1 MREAETHVQ
10 GHRAFELIVR
20 DHPRVILMVEPETG
34 KIEYASDR
42 ALVFYGWT
50 MNEMRRMTMDD
61 LYVSD
66 QVSEYADLILIDQK
80 QNGKREDVSYI
91 KHRDKFGH
99 SHPVKLTPFSLKNM
113 ATELTG
119 FLVCL
124 LDTENCFSVGRG
136 EAVSEPWHQRLDGP
150 RKALLQNDLKKAIRT
165 NEFFLVYQPI
175 IDAHEKRVV
184 GYEALIRWNH
194 PTYGIILPGELFK
207 LHFPGSFLMELDFF
221 VLREVAKIAGDLEP
235 QTMIHVN
242 ISAKNFHNIE
252 FISKLSGFLN
262 ENIILKNRLIL
273 DFDDSLELL
282 QGNEV
287 RKLIEEQNL
296 MVAVEDFGAGV
307 ISLTEIMR
315 SKVHSLNI
323 DMNLVKDI
331 SVNYASTVIIH
342 AILKLSKS
350 LGIEVVA
357 KGVESPE
364 QLRYLTKNGCRYLQG
379 YLFGKPGVLEQ
390 IRSVESQVSELL
402 ENYFHVADKL
412 EYVEQYAASEDLM
425 MIELNRDCVMHLI
438 PDGFLKL
445 LGYDR
450 KELAEKKFCELIR
463 EEDREVFLEEFRNL
477 NEKVYFNDCLVHLRS
492 KAGHMVYA
500 NISAHV
506 SVYGSGM
513 PILYVEDLSYLEDE
527 RLVFEG
533 TRNSYKAI
541 FKESPFAIL
550 IMNEDHECIDWNRK
564 AEQVFGWTKGEV
576 LRKSVSTIF
585 PNVKEEFFESVLRKS
600 LSEKL
605 FVVSV
610 NENIRKDG
618 KVITCRWHNKAI
630 LDPQGRIQ
638 LIVSMAEDISDSI
651 ENSLLIKKMS
661 LAMDLSG
668 SMVMIMDHRGVIT
681 NSNSQLNTFF
691 AAEGETLIGQ
701 RPKMFVD
708 EGGTVPFGIIQK
720 QLEKGVVWRGD
731 FALKRA
737 DGNMIMCR
745 VVFCPVK
752 EEQTQTVSVVAIITD
767 LSYEKEKDI
776 QFMEIK
782 KLLSE
787 QEKLAT
793 IGSMLTGI
801 IHEIN
806 NPLSYIDTNMLA
818 LEGILNEVDFPPG
831 TDTFEIK
838 DIIKDIKTG
847 VQHIKAISASLKRMA
862 FKGLHEEEEY
872 FNIDEEIETVL
883 NVAKNEYKYYA
894 LVDYEKEEDL
904 YITGYPSGI
913 RQVLLNLLIN
923 ATHAIRKKFET
934 SLGHIKVKSYK
945 KEGWVIVE
953 VSDNGSGI
961 PESIRSEI
969 FQTFFTTK
977 KKGEGTGLGLSI
989 SKSIIEE
996 KHGGSLD
1003 FTSVEG
1009 EGTTFIIK
1017 IPQER
1022 PSESQTDSF
1031 GQLL

>member
-1 MREAETHVQ
+1 MREAETHTQ

-20 DHPRVILMVEPETG
+20 DHPKVILMVEPETG
-34 KIEYASDR
+34 RIEYASDR

-50 MNEMRRMTMDD
+50 MAEMRRMSMDD
-61 LYVSD
+61 LFISED
-66 QVSEYADLILIDQK
+66 VSEYAALIAADQK
-80 QNGKREDVSYI
+80 QNEKRDDIHYLR
-91 KHRDKFGH
+91 HRDKFGH

-113 ATELTG
+113 ATELQG
-119 FLVCL
+119 YLVCL
-124 LDTENCFSVGRG
+124 IEEESCFPLRS
-136 EAVSEPWHQRLDGP
+136 EVSAIEPWHQRLDGP
-150 RKALLQNDLKKAIRT
+150 RRALLQNDLKKAIRT
-165 NEFFLVYQPI
+165 DEFYLVYQPI
-175 IDAHEKRVV
+175 IDAYEKKVS

-194 PTYGIILPGELFK
+194 PSYGTIMPGELFK

-221 VLREVAKIAGDLEP
+221 VLKEVAKMIESLENDA
-235 QTMIHVN
+235 MIHVN
-242 ISAKNFHNIE
+242 ISARNFNNID
-252 FISKLSGFLN
+252 FINKLSVFL
-262 ENIILKNRLIL
+262 EEHRSLRDRLIL

-282 QGNEV
+282 QGTDV
-287 RKLIEEQNL
+287 RRLIEEQNL
-296 MVAVEDFGAGV
+296 MVAIEDFGGGV

-323 DMNLVKDI
+323 DMGLVKDI

-350 LGIEVVA
+350 LGIDVIA

-379 YLFGKPGVLEQ
+379 FLFGKPGILDEV
-390 IRSVESQVSELL
+390 RVVETQVGELL
-402 ENYFHVADKL
+402 ENYFHITNRL
-412 EYVEQYAASEDLM
+412 EYVEQYTASEDLM
-425 MIELNRDCVMHLI
+425 MIELNRDCEMQLI
-438 PDGFLKL
+438 PDGFIKL
-445 LGYDR
+445 MGFDR
-450 KELAEKKFCELIR
+450 KDLVGKRFCELIR
-463 EEDREVFLEEFRNL
+463 EEDRSSFTEEFQNL
-477 NEKVYFNDCLVHLRS
+477 NEKVYFNDCLVHLKS
-492 KAGHMVYA
+492 KEGHAIYA
-500 NISAHV
+500 NISAHI

-513 PILYVEDLSYLEDE
+513 PILYIEDLSYLNDE

-564 AEQVFGWTKGEV
+564 AEQIFGWTKAEV
-576 LRKSVSTIF
+576 LRKSVSSIF
-585 PNVKEEFFESVLRKS
+585 PNIREEYFESVLRKS

-630 LDPQGRIQ
+630 LDQYGRIQ
-638 LIVSMAEDISDSI
+638 LIVSMAEDISDSV
-651 ENSLLIKKMS
+651 ENNLLIKKLS

-668 SMVMIMDHRGVIT
+668 SMVMITDYNGYIT
-681 NSNSQLNTFF
+681 NVNSQFSTFF
-691 AAEGETLIGQ
+691 ASEGESLIGE
-701 RPKMFVD
+701 RSKIFIE
-708 EGGTVPFGIIQK
+708 EGGILPFSSIRK
-720 QLEKGVVWRGD
+720 QLENGDIWRGD
-731 FALKRA
+731 SVLRRA
-737 DGNMIMCR
+737 DGRMVMCR
-745 VVFCPVK
+745 ILFCPVV
-752 EEQTQTVSVVAIITD
+752 EEQTQTFSIVAMITD

-801 IHEIN
+801 IHEVN

-818 LEGILNEVDFPPG
+818 LEGILNEVDFPEG

-894 LVDYEKEEDL
+894 IVEYEKEKDL
-904 YITGYPSGI
+904 YINGYPSGI

-934 SLGHIKVKSYK
+934 SLGRIQVKSYK
-945 KEGWVIVE
+945 KDGWIIVE
-953 VSDNGSGI
+953 VADNGSGI
-961 PESIRSEI
+961 PESIRGEI

-1022 PSESQTDSF
+1022 PAESQTDSF
-1031 GQLL
+1031 EQQP